1 VRYAK
6 SEKERY
12 MAIKLALDATP
23 TEILKAVQAWVKLSE
38 QEDYQNAYAYTEHNE
53 YYQWT
58 PELIKDVIYGYGLP
72 EPHPSGEIFKVT
84 AVSPA
89 GTEDR
94 KLYHEVDF
102 YDEPLPYEEKQA
114 EITGQ
119 VWYDLPLNG
128 EWSDLTATFQIVK
141 REAYL
146 TLELAEIHVF

>member
-1 VRYAK
+1 
-6 SEKERY
+6 

-23 TEILKAVQAWVKLSE
+23 TEILIAVEAWVKLLE
-38 QEDYQNAYAYTEHNE
+38 QEDYPKAYVYTEHDE

-58 PELIKDVIYGYGLP
+58 PDLIKEVIYGYGLP
-72 EPHPSGEIFKVT
+72 EPHPSGEVFKVT
-84 AVSPA
+84 AVEAAS
-89 GTEDR
+89 TEDR
-94 KLYHEVDF
+94 KPSQEVN
-102 YDEPLPYEEKQA
+102 YNEEPLPYQEKEA
-114 EITGQ
+114 EIIGQ